1 MAVRPL
7 YRGFPITAGRDTDKD
22 TLPKTAHGHRF
33 RPSWLAAS
41 DKGGLLHASLSLS
54 QFPQVSQV
62 PKEACASA
70 KRSWHIGLAQVPRLA
85 DGKQVNPAAACPAA
99 DPCPGALCRR
109 SGMAICQAVKD
120 RVLSRGRSPVFGQ
133 GEGWHRDSPVGRSSV
148 EACLSLP
155 AQEVWEASSWVR
167 AFRDKG
173 QGPIR
178 VKGGAASLP
187 ASQVP
192 SAKRRSASRPVMAG
206 GLIALWRQ
214 TEAP

>member
-120 RVLSRGRSPVFGQ
+120 RVLSRGRSHVPKGMARGGIGTAQWGEAALKPACLPSPGSLGSLVLGQ
-133 GEGWHRDSPVGRSSV
+133 G
-148 EACLSLP
+148 
-155 AQEVWEASSWVR
+155 
-167 AFRDKG
+167 
-173 QGPIR
+173 
-178 VKGGAASLP
+178 
-187 ASQVP
+187 
-192 SAKRRSASRPVMAG
+192 
-206 GLIALWRQ
+206 
-214 TEAP
+214 